1 MFKGLLSSPKVH
13 AALGPTQSFI
23 QWVTGVKLP
32 ERVVFHSYYI
42 LE

>member
-23 QWVTGVKLP
+23 QWVPGVKLP
-32 ERVVFHSYYI
+32 VREVLHSYPFS
-42 LE
+42 E